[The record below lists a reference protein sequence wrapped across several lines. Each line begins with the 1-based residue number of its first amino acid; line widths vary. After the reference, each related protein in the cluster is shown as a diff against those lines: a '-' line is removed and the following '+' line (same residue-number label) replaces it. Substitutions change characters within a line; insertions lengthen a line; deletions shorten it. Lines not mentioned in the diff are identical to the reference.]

1 MATSE
6 TTAEAPAQGSKT
18 DPAISVLYRSSSGE
32 LHRDWPRE
40 QLQQALDDREGCV
53 WIDIEDP
60 GTVTAE
66 AETLMRDTFQFHPL
80 AIEDALQQTHIAK
93 LDDWGSY
100 LYLVFHTI
108 DFRKRDEKLGMHELD
123 IFLGVNYLLTYHTE
137 PINALDQHR
146 RNIERD
152 PSNRNGRGAEH
163 LLYHLLDAIV
173 AEYLPA
179 IEHLDDA
186 IDAAQDE
193 VFKKARPR
201 TLKRIFRIKRA
212 SLRLYRTLSPQR
224 EIMNRLARD
233 PFAQIHAENRVYFRD
248 IYDHLVRTH
257 DIAESL
263 RDLISGA
270 LDTYLSAVSNRT
282 NDIMKTLTL
291 VTVMFLPMTFLVGF
305 FGMNF
310 FGQTL
315 EFTGPPLPKATL
327 FWASVIV
334 MAATPYVL
342 WFWSRLRGW
351 F

>member
-1 MATSE
+1 MAISE
-6 TTAEAPAQGSKT
+6 TTTEAPTRGSKA
-18 DPAISVLYRSSSGE
+18 DPAISVLYRAGTGE
-32 LHRDWPRE
+32 MHRDWPRDR
-40 QLQQALDDREGCV
+40 LQQALDDHDGCV

-60 GTVTAE
+60 GTVTEE
-66 AETLMRDTFQFHPL
+66 AGAMMRDTFHFHPL
-80 AIEDALQQTHIAK
+80 AIEDALQESHIAK
-93 LDDWGSY
+93 LDDWNDY
-100 LYLVFHTI
+100 LYMVFHTI
-108 DFRKRDEKLGMHELD
+108 DFRKADVTLCMHELD
-123 IFLGVNYLLTYHTE
+123 IFLGSNYLLTYHNE

-152 PSNRNGRGAEH
+152 PGNHNRRGAEH

-179 IEHLDDA
+179 IEHLYDT
-186 IDAAQDE
+186 IDKAQDQ

-224 EIMNRLARD
+224 EVMNRLARD
-233 PFAQIHAENRVYFRD
+233 PFAQIHEQNRVYFRD

-257 DIAESL
+257 DFAESL

-282 NDIMKTLTL
+282 NEIMKTLTL

-327 FWASVIV
+327 FWGSVLV
-334 MAATPYVL
+334 MLATPYVL